1 MLEKMKGKLEQ
12 IEEIENEQDE
22 LVVDEEFDE
31 PDEEERMKLVSLR
44 VLRWRMLKYKL
55 DRMMG
60 VNTIM
65 PLDNKFKLV
74 NSLFACFLQAMEYHP
89 HAVPGTGAGAMHANA
104 TQQL

>member
-1 MLEKMKGKLEQ
+1 M
-12 IEEIENEQDE
+12 
-22 LVVDEEFDE
+22 VDDEFDE

-74 NSLFACFLQAMEYHP
+74 NNLFACFL
-89 HAVPGTGAGAMHANA
+89 
-104 TQQL
+104 

>member
-1 MLEKMKGKLEQ
+1 MLSDLAPCLRLLQAEEDVAEMIEKTKGKLEQ
-12 IEEIENEQDE
+12 VEEIENEQDE
-22 LVVDEEFDE
+22 LVVDDEFDE

-74 NSLFACFLQAMEYHP
+74 NNLFACFL
-89 HAVPGTGAGAMHANA
+89 
-104 TQQL
+104 

>member
-1 MLEKMKGKLEQ
+1 MLAKISSRVEQ
-12 IEEIENEQDE
+12 VEEMENEQDA
-22 LVVDEEFDE
+22 LVVDDEFDE

-44 VLRWRMLKYKL
+44 VLRWRMLKFKL

-74 NSLFACFLQAMEYHP
+74 NNLFACFLQALEYHP
-89 HAVPGTGAGAMHANA
+89 VAVSGIGAGAMHANA
-104 TQQL
+104 A

>member
-1 MLEKMKGKLEQ
+1 MIEKTKGKLEQ
-12 IEEIENEQDE
+12 VEEIENEQDE
-22 LVVDEEFDE
+22 LVVDDEFDE

-74 NSLFACFLQAMEYHP
+74 NNLFACFL
-89 HAVPGTGAGAMHANA
+89 
-104 TQQL
+104 